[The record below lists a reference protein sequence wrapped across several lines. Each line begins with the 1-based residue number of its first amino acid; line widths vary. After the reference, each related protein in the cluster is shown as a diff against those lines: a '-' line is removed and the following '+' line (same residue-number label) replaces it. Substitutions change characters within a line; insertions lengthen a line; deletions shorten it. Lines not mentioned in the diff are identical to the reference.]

1 LLCRILLAAFCG
13 WAVVHSMRIARA
25 DWLASAGTL
34 DGLERARRVVPDNAA
49 LLARVALF
57 RSDSGD
63 SPATDV
69 KELRSAAR
77 LNLLDS
83 GLLIA
88 LGLREEIAL
97 DPAAAEAD
105 LVKAA
110 EIDHQ
115 FKPAWTLA
123 NYYYRNNQPDKAAP
137 FIQRMLNLEPLGFDP
152 APVFELIWSQNDDYR
167 NIFRLIPARGIRQ
180 VQYLQFLM
188 TTHRVE
194 AALDAW
200 PTVLAADENSA
211 DVSAGP
217 VLAGFPDFL
226 LRADHVAE
234 SVKVWNQLIDHKVIH
249 AGHLDLAKG
258 VAIADPGF
266 HSTPG
271 TMLFGWHLAD
281 VPGVFASGFAGSAR
295 LEISGD
301 EPQEFRILSVLAP
314 VIPSARYRLVWN
326 SDGSRLSSAHDPGF
340 AFRIVEQPGDRIT
353 KCPPLL
359 DADGLSSCDFEA
371 QAGHEQD
378 RASTATI
385 ELQYI
390 RASGTTR
397 VSGILELTSAHLE
410 LGH

>member
-1 LLCRILLAAFCG
+1 
-13 WAVVHSMRIARA
+13 MRIARA

-88 LGLREEIAL
+88 LGLREEIAR

-211 DVSAGP
+211 DASAGP